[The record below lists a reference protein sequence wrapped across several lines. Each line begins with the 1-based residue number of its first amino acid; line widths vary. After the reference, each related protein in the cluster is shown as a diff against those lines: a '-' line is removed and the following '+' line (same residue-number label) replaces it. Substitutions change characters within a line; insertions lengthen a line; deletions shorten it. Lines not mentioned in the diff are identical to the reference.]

1 MFFSASWEGPLTKLL
16 VKLIDGQDK
25 QVGAVELDDRQR
37 KAHIEY
43 DRRSIIWKGRKFQ
56 EPEAAA
62 LEFMNQDEW
71 HEVLA

>member
-71 HEVLA
+71 REVLA